1 MSSSYAKKL
10 SASQWTGKFSDAQ
23 YSKTRTPVEY
33 KDDFKNLRYN
43 YKKSNG
49 HKSQKLY
56 GRRCYTLYTLQKIDV
71 IDYTFYYVL

>member
-43 YKKSNG
+43 YKK
-49 HKSQKLY
+49 
-56 GRRCYTLYTLQKIDV
+56 
-71 IDYTFYYVL
+71 